1 MKTGNI
7 RGSQLI
13 SKDGKVFTAAHI
25 VQSADK
31 TTVEF
36 SRGELI
42 PASVV
47 VSALSADVTLLQL
60 DRNLANAAAAIL
72 GNSDKV
78 DVGDEIFV
86 VGAPLVSVAR

>member
-1 MKTGNI
+1 M
-7 RGSQLI
+7 
-13 SKDGKVFTAAHI
+13 FTAAHI